1 MAAEYE
7 TAPDLAPPGESGE
20 NWYCLRSQTK
30 KEHLAAAQIRSRVG
44 IEVFAP
50 RITYSKK
57 TKRGKVRFTEALFPG
72 YLFCYCQIEEH
83 FRHILSIPGI
93 LTIVRYGRRIP
104 PIPAEFIETLKA
116 RIPTENHETPDP
128 VIEVGAPVT
137 IVEGPFKDLQA
148 VVTKVLSAR
157 DRVRILLEFLGRQ
170 AEIEV
175 PASIVFREGKTP
187 KDGF

>member
-1 MAAEYE
+1 MVNDPEQTGSVE
-7 TAPDLAPPGESGE
+7 ESGE
-20 NWYCLRSQTK
+20 LWYCLRSQTK

-50 RITYSKK
+50 RITFSKK

-72 YLFCYCQIEEH
+72 YLFCRCEIGSH
-83 FRHILSIPGI
+83 LRHLMAIPGI
-93 LTIVRYGRRIP
+93 IGVVRYGSRIP
-104 PIPAEFIETLKA
+104 PIPEAFIEELKK
-116 RIPTENHETPDP
+116 RIPTENHESPDP

-148 VVTKVLSAR
+148 VVTQVLTAR
-157 DRVRILLEFLGRQ
+157 DRIRILLEFLGRQ

-175 PASIVFREGKTP
+175 PSHSVFREDKKP
-187 KDGF
+187 KEGF

>member
-1 MAAEYE
+1 MEEIAKQPSPAEGPE
-7 TAPDLAPPGESGE
+7 AR
-20 NWYCLRSQTK
+20 WYCLRSQTK

-72 YLFCYCQIEEH
+72 YLFCFCPIEEH
-83 FRHILSIPGI
+83 LRHLMAIPGV
-93 LTIVRYGRRIP
+93 LTIVRYGDRIP
-104 PIPAEFIETLKA
+104 PIPAEFIQELKS
-116 RIPTENHETPDP
+116 RIPSENHEAPDP

-148 VVTKVLSAR
+148 VVTQVLGAR

-170 AEIEV
+170 AEVEV
-175 PASIVFREGKTP
+175 STHAVFREDRRP
-187 KDGF
+187 KEGF